1 MILKEGARV
10 MSLTDGRSK
19 MSKSDPNEG
28 SRVNLLD
35 PPEVITKK
43 VKRAKTDPVMGLE
56 FGNADRP
63 ETDNLLGLYALLS
76 GKGREAAAAECADM
90 GWGTFKPLLAETLV
104 EALRPIQERY
114 NTLSADPAQLDR
126 VLKAGSERANAVAE
140 ATLERTRDA
149 LGFLKGN

>member
-1 MILKEGARV
+1 
-10 MSLTDGRSK
+10 
-19 MSKSDPNEG
+19 
-28 SRVNLLD
+28 
-35 PPEVITKK
+35 
-43 VKRAKTDPVMGLE
+43 MGLE

-114 NTLSADPAQLDR
+114 NTLSADPAELDR